1 MAVLT
6 TRENQILSLIISGNS
21 STKISDLLC
30 ISKRTVDAHRRNIIR
45 KTGERS
51 QIGFYK
57 YAVANNLINS
67 SINNNGST
75 NILAGKICL
84 MPSRSLNSLKGRHTH
99 SLTAG
104 SSGVGSFRKTRVRLE
119 LRKCQI
125 F

>member
-30 ISKRTVDAHRRNIIR
+30 ISKRTVDAHRRNIIH

-57 YAVANNLINS
+57 YAVANNLINF
-67 SINNNGST
+67 SINNN
-75 NILAGKICL
+75 N
-84 MPSRSLNSLKGRHTH
+84 
-99 SLTAG
+99 
-104 SSGVGSFRKTRVRLE
+104 
-119 LRKCQI
+119 
-125 F
+125 

>member
-1 MAVLT
+1 MAALS

-67 SINNNGST
+67 SINNN
-75 NILAGKICL
+75 N
-84 MPSRSLNSLKGRHTH
+84 
-99 SLTAG
+99 
-104 SSGVGSFRKTRVRLE
+104 
-119 LRKCQI
+119 
-125 F
+125 